1 MGSRLLTAI
10 EIIGGI
16 LVVVGVGMLS
26 VPAGLIVAG
35 ILTIVGVEAAS

>member
-16 LVVVGVGMLS
+16 LVVVGVAILS
-26 VPAGLIVAG
+26 VPAGFIVAG

>member
-16 LVVVGVGMLS
+16 LVVVGVAMLS
-26 VPAGLIVAG
+26 VPAGFIVAG